1 MFARFSFLFNFQHN
15 SICFVCC
22 DFYISDFVSHCIIF
36 FPIAN
41 SLYHF
46 PFDFFFSISSNYN
59 SYIFRRF
66 FSNFNSLNFSLQF
79 SKSLLNFSRFYF
91 PFSFPFFSPRNFN
104 FFLYNLI

>member
-66 FSNFNSLNFSLQF
+66 FSNFNSLNFSFTILKISSQLF
-79 SKSLLNFSRFYF
+79 SIL
-91 PFSFPFFSPRNFN
+91 FPFFFSL
-104 FFLYNLI
+104 FFSSQF